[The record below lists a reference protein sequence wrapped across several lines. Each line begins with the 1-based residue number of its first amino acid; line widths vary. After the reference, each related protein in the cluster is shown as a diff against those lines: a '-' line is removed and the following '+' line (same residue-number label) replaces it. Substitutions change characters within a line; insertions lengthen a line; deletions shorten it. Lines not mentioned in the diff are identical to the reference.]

1 MMGIG
6 VSGIG
11 PHEKNEAFRGTPLAG
26 GTLMG
31 ILSAFPRDGP
41 SEQLR
46 RSHKYLQ
53 LA

>member
-6 VSGIG
+6 VPGIG
-11 PHEKNEAFRGTPLAG
+11 PHEKNEAFRGTPRAG

-31 ILSAFPRDGP
+31 IFSAFPRDGP

-46 RSHKYLQ
+46 HSHKYLQ